1 VTTPDKAQDRS
12 WLDLISRKFQPS
24 IVHELG
30 PEQGSPV
37 QPETIT
43 VDDMKYVSIRLLHFE
58 HPYVRRVTTKLRP
71 AVYARASWITP
82 LEGEQPIERIFDLG
96 MPDGDGSTETGQI
109 AFRGRT
115 FFGPAIF
122 NGSIEFELG
131 MFVYRNNKIGREFMD
146 IAANA
151 GKAAAII
158 DGAMTGTA
166 IGIAKSVLQRFMQ
179 DGKSLHLGI
188 SAPIPTGGNAIGVKT
203 GCWAVLPGR
212 HRLKLDDVR
221 FDPERNRLL
230 RTGRRPVKTPYIV
243 YAIEAATRNPNA
255 SRIPEIN
262 TAWANLQNALRSG
275 ARSEDAMKAFQNAF
289 QHYELTVLN
298 SRKLTVEDQKA
309 LIAQAKQR
317 FERQKSVLSFESASA
332 PEVVTLSE
340 VMEDGEI
347 RSAIRGQ
354 EATTSDPEQ
363 LAKQA
368 HSAIVESTGLINA
381 TSNLAS
387 LDDTTADVEDES
399 DKIARAIRDL
409 VMAAVKSRDDAKD
422 EIIAAALALRNN
434 KRFRQI
440 AQLGSELRGAGIEYT
455 RLTYLNAAA
464 LVETGQLQAGEAM
477 VSRAQLMARREAD
490 AFNQAESLALRGRIY
505 KQRYVAAVQE
515 DDEDRAQA
523 ALQTAIEFYQAGAEA
538 NTNPNDHFQNV
549 NVLACLAAAER
560 RGWKMQ
566 SKQIAAALAKRIY
579 KDLTST
585 TRNAELTVWD
595 YGNVAE
601 AATYLGNEDEAADW
615 LERFRAHDQI
625 SPFVLNATRRQF
637 VEIWEIDPPSG
648 TALSK
653 VLTRMAVG
661 AMASETSLTLTSAE
675 VSKLASLALEQSAG
689 ELADLEAVFDN
700 QSATPVRHLLRAVA
714 MGKFVGAIRRANGR
728 AVGTGFIMRG
738 DLISDRWRGEYVFLT
753 NDHVISDDP
762 KLGIAVH
769 PDEARISF
777 LQTESDQVYRIQD
790 PLWRSSYKE
799 HDVAIFRL
807 NKPVPDELMQ
817 AEPFEIARGLPPR
830 WRTLKE
836 AERRG
841 HGMAPPKVFVI
852 GHPSG
857 RDLEITVE
865 NNLLIDHGHTEI
877 GSPAPPEPVPL
888 HYRAP
893 TEPGSSGSPIFNA
906 RTLELIGIHHMGNAY
921 PLPGYKMPSG
931 VTDYE
936 ANQGHWIQA
945 IRASIAKKLSQTMV

>member
-1 VTTPDKAQDRS
+1 MTTPDQAQDRS
-12 WLDLISRKFQPS
+12 WTDLISRKFQPS

-58 HPYVRRVTTKLRP
+58 HPYVRRVTTNLRP

-122 NGSIEFELG
+122 NGSIEFDLG

-188 SAPIPTGGNAIGVKT
+188 SAPLPMGGNGTGVKT

-212 HRLKLDDVR
+212 HKLKLDDVR
-221 FDPERNRLL
+221 FDPDRNRLL
-230 RTGRRPVKTPYIV
+230 RTGKRPVKTPYIV

-275 ARSEDAMKAFQNAF
+275 DRSLPALEKAF
-289 QHYELTVLN
+289 QHYRLTVLN
-298 SRKLTVEDQKA
+298 SRKLTFEDQDA
-309 LIAQAKQR
+309 LIAQATQR
-317 FERQKSVLSFESASA
+317 FERQKSVLLLESATA
-332 PEVVTLSE
+332 PDVLTLSE
-340 VMEDGEI
+340 VMKQEEVQ
-347 RSAIRGQ
+347 SALPGL
-354 EATTSDPEQ
+354 ETTPSGPEQ

-368 HSAIVESTGLINA
+368 HSAIVESTGLISA

-387 LDDTTADVEDES
+387 LDETTADVEDES
-399 DKIARAIRDL
+399 DRIARAIRDL
-409 VMAAVKSRDDAKD
+409 VMAAVRSREDAKD
-422 EIIAAALALRNN
+422 EIIAAATAIRKN
-434 KRFRQI
+434 RRWRQI

-505 KQRYVAAVQE
+505 KQRYVAALQN
-515 DDEDRAQA
+515 DDEARAKT

-538 NTNPNDHFQNV
+538 NTDPNDHFQNV

-560 RGWKMQ
+560 RAWKMQ
-566 SKQIAAALAKRIY
+566 SKQTAAALAKRIY

-615 LERFRAHDQI
+615 LERYRAHDHV
-625 SPFVLNATRRQF
+625 SPFALNATRRQF
-637 VEIWEIDPPSG
+637 VEIWEIDPQSG

-675 VSKLASLALEQSAG
+675 VSKLASLALEESAG

-700 QSATPVRHLLRAVA
+700 QGATPVRHLLRAVA

-738 DLISDRWRGEYVFLT
+738 DLISDHWRGEYVFLT
-753 NDHVISDDP
+753 NDHVISEDP

-777 LQTESDQVYRIQD
+777 LQTTSDQVYRIESE
-790 PLWRSSYKE
+790 LWRSSYKK

-865 NNLLIDHGHTEI
+865 NNLLIDHGHNEI

-931 VTDYE
+931 VVDYE

-945 IRASIAKKLSQTMV
+945 IRASIHEHLSSPMV